1 MPVADS
7 KQTNDQEESS
17 LAALFTQLEIPL
29 LRYAYQLVKRTEV
42 AQDLVQDAFLKL
54 HGRQETVLEPKP
66 WLYRTVH
73 KLAMNYH
80 RKENRIVP
88 LPDSEQDERD
98 TSQTTTEAMPDEQI
112 TRLEAIGQIRLLLQ
126 GLSEKKRELLRLK
139 FEEELS
145 YKEISAKT
153 GLSVSNVGY
162 QLHHLLK
169 SLASKIQETGAFNE
183 SFYPSI

>member
-1 MPVADS
+1 MPVADP

-17 LAALFTQLEIPL
+17 LAALFIELETPL

-54 HGRQETVLEPKP
+54 HGHQETVVEAKP

-73 KLAMNYH
+73 NLAMNYH
-80 RKENRIVP
+80 RKEKRIVS
-88 LPDSEQDERD
+88 LPDSEQERTE
-98 TSQTTTEAMPDEQI
+98 TSQAAMEAMPDEQI

-126 GLSEKKRELLRLK
+126 SLTSKKRELIRLK

-169 SLASKIQETGAFNE
+169 SLATEIQETGALQ
-183 SFYPSI
+183 

>member
-1 MPVADS
+1 MPVADTKETDS
-7 KQTNDQEESS
+7 QDPGS
-17 LAALFTQLEIPL
+17 LAEIFERLETPL

-54 HGRQETVLEPKP
+54 HARQKDVLDPKP

-73 KLAMNYH
+73 NLAMNYH

-88 LPDSEQDERD
+88 LPESDSGSETD
-98 TSQTTTEAMPDEQI
+98 SQVSTAPLPDEQI
-112 TRLEAIGQIRLLLQ
+112 TRLEAIGQIRLVLG
-126 GLSEKKRELLRLK
+126 GLSPEKRNLLRLK

-145 YKEISAKT
+145 YKEISART
-153 GLSVSNVGY
+153 GLSVGNVGY

-169 SLASKIQETGAFNE
+169 SLATEIQESGVLL
-183 SFYPSI
+183 

>member
-7 KQTNDQEESS
+7 KQTNDQEDSS
-17 LAALFTQLEIPL
+17 LAALFIKLEIPL

-42 AQDLVQDAFLKL
+42 AQDLVQEAFLKL
-54 HGRQETVLEPKP
+54 HEKQDTVLEPKP

-73 KLAMNYH
+73 NLAMNYH

-88 LPDSEQDERD
+88 LPESEQEGSD
-98 TSQTTTEAMPDEQI
+98 TNHAAPEPMPDEQI
-112 TRLEAIGQIRLLLQ
+112 TRLEAIGQIQLVLQ
-126 GLSEKKRELLRLK
+126 SLAPKKRELIRLK

-145 YKEISAKT
+145 YKEISAQT

-169 SLASKIQETGAFNE
+169 SLATEIQETGAFQ
-183 SFYPSI
+183 

>member
-1 MPVADS
+1 MPVANA
-7 KQTNDQEESS
+7 KETDQQGPSS
-17 LAALFTQLEIPL
+17 LADVFERLETPL

-54 HGRQETVLEPKP
+54 HGRQAEVLDPKP

-73 KLAMNYH
+73 NLAMNYH
-80 RKENRIVP
+80 RKENRIVS
-88 LPDSEQDERD
+88 LPESDQGSEADSQVS
-98 TSQTTTEAMPDEQI
+98 TAPMPDEQI
-112 TRLEAIGQIRLLLQ
+112 TRLEAIGQIRLVLG
-126 GLSEKKRELLRLK
+126 GLSPEKRKLLRLK

-145 YKEISAKT
+145 YKEISAQT

-169 SLASKIQETGAFNE
+169 SLATEIQESGVLL
-183 SFYPSI
+183 